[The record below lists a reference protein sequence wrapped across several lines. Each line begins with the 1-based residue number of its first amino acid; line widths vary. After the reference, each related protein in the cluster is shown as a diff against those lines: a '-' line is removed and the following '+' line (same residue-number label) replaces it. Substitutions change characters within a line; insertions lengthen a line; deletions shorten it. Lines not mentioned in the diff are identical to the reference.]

1 MPEPFGNP
9 VTLHAFV
16 DANHA
21 GNVVTRWSHTGILL
35 YLQRQKTVGT
45 STFRSEFVV
54 LRTVRDMVILLRYKL
69 RMLGLS
75 LDGPAQIYCDDKVG
89 VAKKTGLP
97 KLVLLKNTMRSIITR
112 WETQRRQRHCKYI
125 NKKIQKR
132 TLPTYSQGVTRWS
145 SKWIIGINCS

>member
-21 GNVVTRWSHTGILL
+21 RNVVTRWSHTGILL

-54 LRTVRDMVILLRYKL
+54 LRTVRDMVILMRYKL

-75 LDGPAQIYCDDKVG
+75 LDGPAQIYCDNKVG

-97 KLVLLKNTMRSIITR
+97 KLVLLKSTMRSIITR
-112 WETQRRQRHCKYI
+112 WETQRRQRHCK
-125 NKKIQKR
+125 KKRRYKNEPCQPSHK
-132 TLPTYSQGVTRWS
+132 GVTRWS
-145 SKWIIGINCS
+145 SKWIIGINRS